1 MYPQQVVV
9 DLGTAG
15 IQDQPSQSTLELTKV
30 LSLDEAE
37 EGHMEFTEEQTAPEE
52 VQVSLGEAERK
63 EAEPSLVG
71 TQEQVVEPQAA
82 EHLETE
88 DVSTSTI

>member
-1 MYPQQVVV
+1 
-9 DLGTAG
+9 
-15 IQDQPSQSTLELTKV
+15 
-30 LSLDEAE
+30 
-37 EGHMEFTEEQTAPEE
+37 MEFTEEQTAPEE
-52 VQVSLGEAERK
+52 VQVDLGAAERK

-88 DVSTSTI
+88 DVSDV

>member
-1 MYPQQVVV
+1 
-9 DLGTAG
+9 
-15 IQDQPSQSTLELTKV
+15 
-30 LSLDEAE
+30 
-37 EGHMEFTEEQTAPEE
+37 MEFTEEQTAPEE
-52 VQVSLGEAERK
+52 VQVDLGAAERK

-88 DVSTSTI
+88 DVSDMYIFNPLAFPFSIHNTLLYGQN